1 MTELQLQSR
10 CFQWAWNTYPELRR
24 LLFAVPN
31 GGTRHAREAMNLKAS
46 GTVPGIPD
54 MICLYNGSPVGIEF
68 KTDAGV
74 VSKEQREVHQI
85 WSSAGIPVHIIRN
98 EEAFQLLIK
107 SIIQ

>member
-46 GTVPGIPD
+46 GVVPGIPD
-54 MICLYNGSPVGIEF
+54 MICLYNGYPVGIEF
-68 KTDAGV
+68 KTDTGV
-74 VSKEQREVHQI
+74 VSKDQQEVHRV
-85 WSSAGIPVHIIRN
+85 WHVAGIPVHIIRS
-98 EEAFQLLIK
+98 EEAFKSLIK
-107 SIIQ
+107 SIIS